1 MMFCLTQYIFELTFQ
16 HVLSIKVINEIFYI
30 LFCTKSSKS
39 NFQLINVE
47 GMREIGTSP
56 FVKHSS
62 NNCCM
67 PDPSM
72 DAKMREWKFEEKIE
86 HVCTLKNLSLK
97 ILVNVK
103 GRNSDFTVEKPSR
116 YHLNKLSRVNIAGK
130 RTHKHPMAPGRRH
143 RKEYITPET
152 LPKSIISMSKHQKHH
167 KWKDKI
173 IGLYSSKMSRS
184 WKTRQGRVAIT
195 TKGSGGSWTG
205 YRSRKRTVV
214 GKLVQFE

>member
-72 DAKMREWKFEEKIE
+72 DAKMRE
-86 HVCTLKNLSLK
+86 
-97 ILVNVK
+97 
-103 GRNSDFTVEKPSR
+103 
-116 YHLNKLSRVNIAGK
+116 
-130 RTHKHPMAPGRRH
+130 
-143 RKEYITPET
+143 
-152 LPKSIISMSKHQKHH
+152 
-167 KWKDKI
+167 
-173 IGLYSSKMSRS
+173 
-184 WKTRQGRVAIT
+184 
-195 TKGSGGSWTG
+195 
-205 YRSRKRTVV
+205 
-214 GKLVQFE
+214 